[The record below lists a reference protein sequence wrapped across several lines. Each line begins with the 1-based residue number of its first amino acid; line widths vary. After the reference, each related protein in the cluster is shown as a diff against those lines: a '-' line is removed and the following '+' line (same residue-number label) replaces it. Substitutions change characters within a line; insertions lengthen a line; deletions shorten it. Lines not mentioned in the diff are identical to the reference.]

1 MHHPSCCVVSF
12 SQGLREV
19 GEKKRKMCAKRPA
32 AETRATKPNPNFR
45 VCGRATKETKETT
58 SNQTPTFHADRITHA
73 CVRSK
78 TNKGTATKVQQQ
90 QQQQQ
95 QKKKKKKSSVF
106 GACEKCVVPSQ
117 LSAFFSPH
125 SYKRLLFSPSSL
137 ASSLSDNHKDNAG
150 HIPRAPQ
157 QWMPLLPHHILR
169 PCHHLQY
176 VQTKEGDAL
185 SQAAKKARCEMNMR
199 NSTGDCM
206 LLLMFFFFF
215 FFGGGGMVCWLFSS
229 SSFSSFS
236 SSSSSSSFVKTQL

>member
-95 QKKKKKKSSVF
+95 QKKKKKQAAFLVHVKSVL
-106 GACEKCVVPSQ
+106 CR
-117 LSAFFSPH
+117 LSCLHFFLLIHTSAYFSPLH
-125 SYKRLLFSPSSL
+125 
-137 ASSLSDNHKDNAG
+137 
-150 HIPRAPQ
+150 
-157 QWMPLLPHHILR
+157 PLLLLSPTTTRTMQATFQEHR
-169 PCHHLQY
+169 SNGCHCCRITSYALATICSTFKRKREMLFLKQ
-176 VQTKEGDAL
+176 QRKRDA
-185 SQAAKKARCEMNMR
+185 K
-199 NSTGDCM
+199 
-206 LLLMFFFFF
+206 
-215 FFGGGGMVCWLFSS
+215 
-229 SSFSSFS
+229 
-236 SSSSSSSFVKTQL
+236 

>member
-1 MHHPSCCVVSF
+1 MCKTAGSRNPCNKTQPQL
-12 SQGLREV
+12 QGLWQSNKGNKGNHV
-19 GEKKRKMCAKRPA
+19 Q
-32 AETRATKPNPNFR
+32 PNPNLS
-45 VCGRATKETKETT
+45 CGQNHTR
-58 SNQTPTFHADRITHA
+58 
-73 CVRSK
+73 VRSIE
-78 TNKGTATKVQQQ
+78 NKQRHSYKGATTTTTTTT
-90 QQQQQ
+90 
-95 QKKKKKKSSVF
+95 KKKKKTSSVF

-215 FFGGGGMVCWLFSS
+215 FFWGGGEWFAGFSPPPPS
-229 SSFSSFS
+229 PPSPHPPPPHLLSKHNFRPCGWHCRSAAAVSHGDCG
-236 SSSSSSSFVKTQL
+236 